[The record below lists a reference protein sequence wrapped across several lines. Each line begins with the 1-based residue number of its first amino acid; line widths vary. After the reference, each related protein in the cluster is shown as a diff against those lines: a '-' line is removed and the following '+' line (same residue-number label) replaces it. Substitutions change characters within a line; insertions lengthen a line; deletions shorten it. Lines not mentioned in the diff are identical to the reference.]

1 MSKKYILFL
10 LAVIST
16 FCAYAD
22 ESRNAL
28 LDLSPARWIWYPSG
42 RTLQNTFVLFRKEI
56 DLAKQP
62 QKASGWI
69 LADSRYRLFV
79 NGKRVQWGP
88 APSDPRWQEADPV
101 DLTSYLHPGKNV
113 VAVEVCFFG
122 TGDGTH
128 PMGKPGLIANLDID
142 GKPVVTDDSWRC
154 YLPRSWQPGKY
165 KRWFLRAL
173 QEDFDARL
181 YPYGWD
187 TPAFTMNANWVK
199 ASVVSS
205 DGTRPAVCNWS
216 SEYVW
221 EIFGNKDLSEI
232 RRRSVPMM
240 REYYMPASHLTES
253 MWIKWKR
260 PAEDYFDM
268 IVPDAFDVIR
278 QPVVS
283 EGNGGAMVVS
293 PNTGH
298 AAVLTFEFKEQ
309 GVGWPC
315 FTIDAPEGTIV
326 ELLVHEAHKKGGPAI
341 INSHFNAWT
350 RFVCKEG
357 VNCFETF
364 DFESFR
370 WMQLHIRN
378 FDHPIKIS
386 SVGMRRR
393 IYPWKV
399 VPQITLSDDTIQH
412 VMNATVNTLY
422 NCAQETMVDGM
433 ARERQQYSGDGS
445 HQLHSVFQTF
455 GDSSLPYRFVNT
467 FSQGSSIDGYFMD
480 SWPAWDRL
488 ARTMERQMQLTSWGP
503 IIDHSIGF
511 CFDTYHYYMYSGDKQ
526 GIEEVYP
533 RLIKF
538 FNYLIS
544 LTDANENLVPAEN
557 LGMCS
562 VYMDHEAYKKT
573 RHKQLALNLYV
584 TAMCRHALAP
594 LCRLFGDEAR
604 AREVETYGKR
614 IHEACIARFW
624 DKQNNIFVNN
634 LPWREQEKETRYCDR
649 SLATALL
656 YDLCPDNEAQPSL
669 DVLVH
674 CPSEMGVSYP
684 CNAVWRL
691 WALVKYHKMDVVL
704 ADMRSRWGK
713 MSSVWENNT
722 LQEFWTAYPDKGSQ
736 WSHCAVAP
744 LIGLHQG
751 VAGIT
756 PLRAGGNLI
765 KIAPQPS
772 TLSYAEFDV
781 HTARGAVHFLS
792 IGKQGKR
799 TLQLTLPEGVDAELW
814 LDSRESVRQPFVRT
828 TLSGQ
833 RIYRLAGGKSYQF
846 KLRYT

>member
-1 MSKKYILFL
+1 MIKRYTLLLLVLFSSICWS
-10 LAVIST
+10 A
-16 FCAYAD
+16 
-22 ESRNAL
+22 ENPRNVA

-42 RTLQNTFVLFRKEI
+42 RTLQNTFILFRKEI
-56 DLAKQP
+56 ELKQQP
-62 QKASGWI
+62 QKALGWI

-88 APSDPRWQEADPV
+88 APSDPRWQEADPL
-101 DLTSYLHPGKNV
+101 DLAAYLQPGKNV
-113 VAVEVCFFG
+113 IAVEVCFFG

-128 PMGKPGLIANLDID
+128 PMGKPGLIVNLDID
-142 GKPVVTDDSWRC
+142 GQTVLTDDSWRC
-154 YLPRSWQPGKY
+154 YLPHSWQPGKY

-187 TPAFTMNANWVK
+187 TTSFVMDDNWVK
-199 ASVVSS
+199 PALVSNS
-205 DGTRPAVCNWS
+205 GAYPAVCNWS

-221 EIFGNKDLSEI
+221 EIFGSREVSEI
-232 RRRSVPMM
+232 RKRSVPMM
-240 REYYMPASHLTES
+240 KEVDVPVSKLSES
-253 MWIKWKR
+253 MWIDWKR
-260 PAEDYFDM
+260 SPEDYFDM

-278 QPVVS
+278 EPVTTHNTKDSWIVT
-283 EGNGGAMVVS
+283 
-293 PNTGH
+293 PNHDH
-298 AAVLTFEFKEQ
+298 AAALTFEFAEQ

-315 FTIDAPEGTIV
+315 FTIDAPEGTII

-357 VNCFETF
+357 VNRFETF

-378 FDHPIKIS
+378 FNRPIEIS

-393 IYPWKV
+393 VYPWKV

-445 HQLHSVFQTF
+445 HQLQSVFQTF

-488 ARTMERQMQLTSWGP
+488 ARTVERQMQLTSWGP

-511 CFDTYHYYMYSGDKQ
+511 CFDSYHYYMYSGDKE
-526 GIEEVYP
+526 GLVEVYP
-533 RLIKF
+533 RLLKF
-538 FNYLIS
+538 FTYLVS
-544 LTDANENLVPAEN
+544 LTDTGEYLVPAEN

-562 VYMDHEAYKKT
+562 VYIDHEAFKKT
-573 RHKQLALNLYV
+573 KHKQLALNLYIA
-584 TAMCRHALAP
+584 AMCRNALAP
-594 LCRLFGDEAR
+594 LCRLFDDEAK
-604 AREVETYGKR
+604 AMEVESYGKR
-614 IHEACIARFW
+614 IHEGCIAKFW
-624 DKQNNIFVNN
+624 DKQDKIFVNN
-634 LPWREQEKETRYCDR
+634 LPWREQEGETRYCDR

-656 YDLCPDNEAQPSL
+656 YDLCPDGDIQRGLE
-669 DVLVH
+669 VLVSS
-674 CPSEMGVSYP
+674 PSEMGLSYP

-691 WALVKYHKMDVVL
+691 WALIKYRRMDVVL
-704 ADMRSRWGK
+704 NDLRNRWGK
-713 MSSVWENNT
+713 MSSVWANNT
-722 LQEFWTAYPDKGSQ
+722 LQEFWVARPDEGSQ

-744 LIGLHQG
+744 LLALHQG
-751 VAGIT
+751 VAGIYPLT
-756 PLRAGGNLI
+756 PGSDMVRI
-765 KIAPQPS
+765 FPQPGD
-772 TLSYAEFDV
+772 LSSAAFDV
-781 HTARGAVHFLS
+781 QTAKGAIRFKS
-792 IGKQGKR
+792 TGKVGKR
-799 TLQLTLPEGVDAELW
+799 VLKITLPKGVDAELW
-814 LDSRESVRQPFVRT
+814 LDGREKIQSVPVRVE
-828 TLSGQ
+828 
-833 RIYRLAGGKSYQF
+833 AGGIKVYKISGGRGYEF
-846 KLRYT
+846 RLRHS